1 MLFTQDLFPSATP
14 WLFLVITLI
23 TAFVKPK
30 LWPFGLLC
38 TLISG
43 LFYNA
48 IDLVGLGVV
57 TLLLAMSYYAKKIS
71 TKPSSNPSNK
81 LWNRRINTVI
91 TALVIISCIA
101 LAAHLLPGFNNLQV
115 LNDVEKSI
123 NSMPF
128 TLYLNFDKPMILFV
142 LLMLSPAL
150 LISQKPITLSKA
162 HNSLRL
168 SALVVL
174 VFILLFS
181 LAILLSL
188 IKYDPQLPSWWW
200 LFALNNLLL
209 TCIIEEVFFRGF
221 IQQKLTKLINP
232 LTGLI
237 LTSLLFGIAHFSGG
251 FNYML
256 VATLAGFLYGLVYL
270 NTGKIWYAILLHFC
284 FNMIHLA
291 LFTYPLLK
299 V

>member
-1 MLFTQDLFPSATP
+1 MTYHMSLAQDLSPSVYP

-30 LWPFGLLC
+30 LWPFGLVC

-48 IDLVGLGVV
+48 IDLVGLGIVM
-57 TLLLAMSYYAKKIS
+57 LLLAMSYYANYA
-71 TKPSSNPSNK
+71 SNDLLNQRVK
-81 LWNRRINTVI
+81 TVI
-91 TALVIISCIA
+91 TGLVIISCVA

-115 LNDVEKSI
+115 LSNVEKSI

-128 TLYLNFDKPMILFV
+128 TLYLNFDKPMIVFA
-142 LLMLSPAL
+142 LLMLYPAL
-150 LISQKPITLSKA
+150 LISKKPITLFKV
-162 HNSLRL
+162 HNSSRL
-168 SALVVL
+168 SALVL
-174 VFILLFS
+174 FIFILSFS

-221 IQQKLTKLINP
+221 IQKKLISLINP
-232 LTGLI
+232 LMGLI
-237 LTSLLFGIAHFSGG
+237 LTSFLFGLAHFPGG
-251 FNYML
+251 FNYVL

-270 NTGKIWYAILLHFC
+270 STGKIWHAILLHFF
-284 FNMIHLA
+284 FNMVHLA
-291 LFTYPLLK
+291 FFTYPLLK
-299 V
+299 EAL

>member
-1 MLFTQDLFPSATP
+1 MSLTQDLFPSVTP
-14 WLFLVITLI
+14 WLFLVITLM

-30 LWPFGLLC
+30 LWTLGLVC

-48 IDLVGLGVV
+48 IDLVGLGVI
-57 TLLLAMSYYAKKIS
+57 TLLLAMSYYANKIS
-71 TKPSSNPSNK
+71 TKPSSNASNK
-81 LWNRRINTVI
+81 LWNRRIKTVI

-115 LNDVEKSI
+115 LSNVEKSI

-128 TLYLNFDKPMILFV
+128 TLYLNFDKPMILFALLV
-142 LLMLSPAL
+142 LYPAL
-150 LISQKPITLSKA
+150 LISKKPITLFKA
-162 HNSLRL
+162 QNSLRL
-168 SALVVL
+168 SALVML

-221 IQQKLTKLINP
+221 IQQKLTSLINP
-232 LTGLI
+232 LAGLI

-251 FNYML
+251 YNFVI

-284 FNMIHLA
+284 FNMVHLA